1 MDRPT
6 SAEHNPY
13 FSKYISLV
21 PHGDI
26 LEMLTNQLGTVQQ
39 NLQALAPSQLEHRYA
54 PDKWNT
60 LQVVRHLS
68 DTERVFT
75 FRATHIARRDPNPL
89 PSFDQDQWMQGAPQT
104 SLDVLLEE
112 WRLVRASAVQLFSSL
127 SDADWTHFG
136 TASDSPLTPKA
147 CAYIMVGHLMYHQ
160 GLWRERYGLSV

>member
-1 MDRPT
+1 MIRPT
-6 SAEHNPY
+6 AAEHDPY

-21 PHGDI
+21 PDTDM
-26 LEMLTNQLGTVQQ
+26 LEMLQSQLGAVTQK
-39 NLQALAPSQLEHRYA
+39 LQALSPEQLEHRYA

-104 SLDVLLEE
+104 SLGVLLEE

-127 SDADWTHFG
+127 SDSDWTHTG
-136 TASDSPLTPKA
+136 TAGDSPLTPKA
-147 CAYIMVGHLMYHQ
+147 CAYIIAGHLIYHQ
-160 GLWRERYGLSV
+160 GLWRERYGFSV